1 MGQSSGIAVL
11 DKAVLVLDA
20 TAGGPCSLADLVEA
34 TGLPR
39 ATAYRLAVA
48 LESQR
53 MLGRDAQGRWRL
65 GQRIPELAAHAPH
78 GMLAAAPAV
87 LAQLATETGESA
99 QLYRRDGDERVCLA
113 AVERATGL
121 RDTVPVGSR
130 LPMTA
135 GSAAQAL
142 IAWDENGE
150 SSGLLRQA
158 RFDAADLSHVR
169 AQGWAASVG
178 EREPGVASVSV
189 PVRSSDNR
197 VVAAVSVS
205 GPISRLGTEP
215 GPVHAAALVRAAD
228 ALRGL
233 TL

>member
-20 TAGGPCSLADLVEA
+20 AAVGPCSLADLVGA

-39 ATAYRLAVA
+39 ATVYRLAVA

-65 GQRIPELAAHAPH
+65 GQRIPELASHAPH
-78 GMLAAAPAV
+78 GMLTAAPAV
-87 LAQLATETGESA
+87 LSQLAQETGESA
-99 QLYRRDGDERVCLA
+99 QLYRRDGQERVCLS

-135 GSAAQAL
+135 GSAAQTL
-142 IAWDENGE
+142 LAWEGE
-150 SSGLLRQA
+150 TKRADMLRHA
-158 RFDAADLSHVR
+158 RFDAADLAQVR

-178 EREPGVASVSV
+178 ERETGVASVSV
-189 PVRSSDNR
+189 PVRSADNR

-205 GPISRLGTEP
+205 GPISRLGTAP
-215 GPVHAAALVRAAD
+215 GPVHAPALKHAAE
-228 ALRGL
+228 ALHAL
-233 TL
+233 EL